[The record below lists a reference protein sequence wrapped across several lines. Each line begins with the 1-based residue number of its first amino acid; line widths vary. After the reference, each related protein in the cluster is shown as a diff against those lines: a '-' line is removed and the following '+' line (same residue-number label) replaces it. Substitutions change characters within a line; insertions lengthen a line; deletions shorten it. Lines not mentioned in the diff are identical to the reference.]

1 MQQSV
6 HDIVAQ
12 DEQNGIRFSWNVWP
26 STRLEATRIVVP
38 LGCMYSPL
46 KRIEGMPPALPY
58 NPVRCS
64 GCGAVLNP
72 YCQIDFRTKLWNC
85 AFCMTRN
92 HFPPYYAENI
102 TEQNLPAE
110 LVPRFSTVE
119 YELQSGDAGQPLF
132 LMIIDTCTALDD
144 ELDHLKDSVQQ
155 SLNLLPQN
163 ALIGLITFGT
173 NVQVHDLSFA
183 DCPRSVVFRG
193 TQEYDTA
200 KIQQLLGVLGTAN
213 QAQGGANGP
222 SNQAGG
228 AGGSTV
234 GRVPAIG
241 KYLMPVEE
249 CSFVLEAIL
258 SDLSRDPWPVPSDK
272 RHSRCTGTALSV
284 AVGLMETAA
293 PQRGARIMAFI
304 SGPCTVGPGVIVSQD
319 KAENIRSHTD
329 LMKNQAKHN
338 KSATQFYAGL
348 AERCVAV
355 NHLIDIF
362 ACSLDQ
368 VGILEMGV
376 CCKRTGGSIVLC
388 DSFGQSVFK
397 ESFRRIFRRYEE
409 SIPGEGGHM
418 QMGFAGQIQ
427 VYTSREIKISGAI
440 GPCSSLKRPA
450 PNVAEVEVGEGGT
463 NVWSMGGLD
472 PSTTL
477 AFYFEVANSQS
488 QALPAHKR
496 RMLQFMTQ
504 YQHSSGRYRLR
515 VTSVCGLW
523 HTDPNDLGG
532 LGRSFDQEAAAV
544 LMARLAV
551 FRAETEEQSD
561 VLRWLDRSL
570 IRLGAKFAQYR
581 KDEPSSFRLS
591 PEFSIFP
598 QFMFHLRRSQ
608 FLQLFNS
615 SPDEST
621 YYKSVL
627 VKENVVHSLV
637 MIQPSLICYSF
648 NGPPQPVLLDAA
660 SVRPDSILLLDTFF
674 HVVVFHGETVA
685 AWRAQGYQDQE
696 EHVNFRRLLLAPQE
710 DAQLIMD
717 ARFPVPRYIVCDQH
731 KSEARFLMA
740 KLNPSITHNS
750 TNPSAGQAVFTDD
763 VSLRVFMEHLMK
775 LAVQS

>member
-1 MQQSV
+1 MQQAV
-6 HDIVAQ
+6 VDIAAQ
-12 DEQNGIRFSWNVWP
+12 DEQNGVRFSWNVWP
-26 STRLEATRIVVP
+26 STRLEATRIVAP

-58 NPVRCS
+58 NPITCS

-92 HFPPYYAENI
+92 HFPAYYAENI

-119 YELQSGDAGQPLF
+119 YELQSGDAGPPLF
-132 LMIIDTCTALDD
+132 LLVIDTCASVDD
-144 ELDHLKDSVQQ
+144 ELDNLKDSVQQ
-155 SLNLLPQN
+155 SLNLLPQD
-163 ALIGLITFGT
+163 ALVGLITFGT

-193 TQEYDTA
+193 TQEYATS
-200 KIQQLLGVLGTAN
+200 KVQQLLGIVGSAN
-213 QAQGGANGP
+213 APQGGGAQAAG
-222 SNQAGG
+222 QAAGG
-228 AGGSTV
+228 QS

-241 KYLMPVEE
+241 KYLVSVEE
-249 CSFVLEAIL
+249 CSFTLESIL
-258 SDLSRDPWPVPSDK
+258 SDLARDPWPVPSDK
-272 RHSRCTGTALSV
+272 RHARCTGAALSV
-284 AVGLMETAA
+284 AVGLMETSA

-304 SGPCTVGPGVIVSQD
+304 SGPATSGPGVIVSQD
-319 KAENIRSHTD
+319 KSENIRSHVD
-329 LMKNQAKHN
+329 LTKNQAKYH
-338 KSATQFYAGL
+338 KAATAFYTGL
-348 AERCVAV
+348 ADRCVAA
-355 NHLIDIF
+355 NHVIDLF

-368 VGILEMGV
+368 VGMLEMGV
-376 CCKRTGGSIVLC
+376 CCKKTGGSVVLC

-397 ESFRRIFRRYEE
+397 ESFRRVFRRHDEGVQ
-409 SIPGEGGHM
+409 GEGGHM

-427 VYTSREIKISGAI
+427 IYTSREIKISGAI

-463 NVWSMGGLD
+463 SVWSMGGLD
-472 PSTTL
+472 PSTTI
-477 AFYFEVANSQS
+477 AFYFEVAASQT

-496 RMLQFMTQ
+496 RMIQFMTQ

-515 VTSVCGLW
+515 VTTVCGLW
-523 HTDPNDLGG
+523 HSDPNDLTMVA
-532 LGRSFDQEAAAV
+532 RSFDQECAAV

-551 FRAETEEQSD
+551 HRAETEEQSD
-561 VLRWLDRSL
+561 ILRWLDRSL
-570 IRLGAKFAQYR
+570 IRLGAKFASYR
-581 KDEPSSFRLS
+581 KDEPSSFRLT

-637 MIQPSLICYSF
+637 MIQPSLLCYSF

-660 SVRPDSILLLDTFF
+660 SVRPDCILLLDTFF

-696 EHVNFRRLLLAPQE
+696 EHVNFRSLLAAPQA